1 MTDQTITN
9 KSIEMVNALSKLT
22 TKISHAEWKFRQ
34 FEKELEDT
42 EQFWSEGKISEKNYK
57 TFIESFT
64 KKMKEGKRELE
75 SLIEEWNQLL
85 RNSVLTTPEMKG

>member
-34 FEKELEDT
+34 FEQELKDA
-42 EQFWSEGKISEKNYK
+42 EQFWNEGTISEKCYK
-57 TFIESFT
+57 TSIESYT
-64 KKMKEGKRELE
+64 KKMNEGKKELNT
-75 SLIEEWNQLL
+75 LIEQWNHLL
-85 RNSVLTTPEMKG
+85 KISALNLQ